1 MFLMD
6 LRFKICY
13 NLQETVGYFFC
24 LEDRALLCRKCDVS
38 IHSINAHVSAHQRFL
53 LTGVK
58 VGLESTEPSG
68 LSEKSQS
75 PDKVIG
81 TESGLLSKNNNHV
94 ALDNHHN
101 NEHIQV
107 NEVGEFEPARH
118 TFGGG
123 SDCGSFQQ
131 WQLDEIFGITDLN
144 QNYNYIDNESSKVQ
158 GL

>member
-1 MFLMD
+1 M
-6 LRFKICY
+6 
-13 NLQETVGYFFC
+13 LQETVGYFFC

-53 LTGVK
+53 LTGIK
-58 VGLESTEPSG
+58 VGLEPTERSAPMC
-68 LSEKSQS
+68 SEKSQS
-75 PDKVIG
+75 PDKVIE
-81 TESGLLSKNNNHV
+81 TESGLLSRNNNHV
-94 ALDNHHN
+94 ELDGQHSSG
-101 NEHIQV
+101 HIQV
-107 NEVGEFEPARH
+107 DQVGEFEP
-118 TFGGG
+118 TKPPFGGG